1 MTTDLHIPYIHL
13 MMKDVNDVG
22 NNYELID
29 GPFGFGYGIDINAE
43 KQQCQSMTTTTDD
56 GDCAY
61 DPIKC
66 NNGVSFSIWERIIAT
81 LDEFFGSHKME
92 DFPKKYIISTGGDMM
107 GHPGIALYHH
117 AFLLINDR
125 IVAYSTEGISV
136 TALPPLDPPEL
147 MIGCHKT
154 STDTTYRHYHTTQ
167 LDEFAWWNRRLVDE
181 DVIYFLGGYEGESE
195 NIDPDEFATMLNRT
209 HLNDPVQLAVAASV
223 LEEMTRATSD
233 DSFNA
238 STATDEE
245 RKAKIESFNI
255 TLESVKKMTDP
266 KFVPRCILE
275 KDLERSMTIIK
286 VINNLMD
293 ESKKEDWLLYEEEH
307 GKDVFLLCQYMRG
320 YLHAVYQGLLC
331 NNTQSG
337 HTVELSQ
344 MCIKVVKRTIDI
356 GYSTKDRFTIPG
368 CSGLGKVLVPVNL
381 FSDPRC
387 NHRTANFRCT
397 AYKGIHTMQASPIRL
412 NTGAFNTKVDNI
424 LDSLITE
431 LDVNTD
437 QILLPNGDLDP
448 KSPRCDPDPAK
459 LTTHPIIVTHRH
471 FDPQVQFRK
480 PLFHAGEV
488 RTTIGTRICVWW
500 NPALG
505 QHGAWDRYGCRVWE
519 AKPEYT
525 KCACQHLGKYVIIA
539 EKLEP
544 MEVPEEPMWLTIVR
558 YILYGVSALCLILY
572 IIVVG
577 ISGDL
582 KEKFHLMGMTL
593 AAMLLAASVFMVLS
607 DLHGVREGRHTCA
620 FFGIAIHF
628 LYLCASIWVGAI
640 GHATFKCITS
650 GIVGGSLR
658 PYLYLCVG
666 LTLISVGCVLT
677 FLLKHMGNDPRCFIS
692 WDNEPEYLFFCPLG
706 AACCVGLFCAI
717 VIFFNLRTAALRNN
731 PTMTDYRTFSLG
743 ASFFTIYFSTTWVL
757 GFLTYFRLDLDFS
770 FYTFFQILNGLMGVV
785 LMCCIGVGSSKFR
798 MVFAGQAKKRR
809 EMFLNYTNKKG
820 GDDENDDTKKLGSP
834 ADQTPPTRPVTP
846 SFVAGRPV
854 SGGSMFSD

>member
-92 DFPKKYIISTGGDMM
+92 DFPKKYIIST
-107 GHPGIALYHH
+107 
-117 AFLLINDR
+117 
-125 IVAYSTEGISV
+125 EGISV

-181 DVIYFLGGYEGESE
+181 DVIYFLGGY
-195 NIDPDEFATMLNRT
+195 
-209 HLNDPVQLAVAASV
+209 VAASV

-544 MEVPEEPMWLTIVR
+544 
-558 YILYGVSALCLILY
+558 
-572 IIVVG
+572 
-577 ISGDL
+577 
-582 KEKFHLMGMTL
+582 
-593 AAMLLAASVFMVLS
+593 
-607 DLHGVREGRHTCA
+607 
-620 FFGIAIHF
+620 
-628 LYLCASIWVGAI
+628 
-640 GHATFKCITS
+640 
-650 GIVGGSLR
+650 
-658 PYLYLCVG
+658 
-666 LTLISVGCVLT
+666 
-677 FLLKHMGNDPRCFIS
+677 
-692 WDNEPEYLFFCPLG
+692 
-706 AACCVGLFCAI
+706 
-717 VIFFNLRTAALRNN
+717 
-731 PTMTDYRTFSLG
+731 
-743 ASFFTIYFSTTWVL
+743 
-757 GFLTYFRLDLDFS
+757 
-770 FYTFFQILNGLMGVV
+770 
-785 LMCCIGVGSSKFR
+785 
-798 MVFAGQAKKRR
+798 
-809 EMFLNYTNKKG
+809 
-820 GDDENDDTKKLGSP
+820 
-834 ADQTPPTRPVTP
+834 
-846 SFVAGRPV
+846 
-854 SGGSMFSD
+854 